1 MEYTVQH
8 CRNRCGRVL
17 TPGELE
23 VGSGYCHA
31 CGHATYAAR
40 YEELGQGVKEL
51 WRRLTAH
58 REGDSNDPTKR
69 P

>member
-8 CRNRCGRVL
+8 CKKCGLVL
-17 TPGELE
+17 DRAELE
-23 VGSGYCHA
+23 VGTGYCHA

-40 YEELGQGVKEL
+40 YEGLGEGVKEL

-58 REGDSNDPTKR
+58 REGESNDPTKQ